1 VGLLYSCIRSTLIW
15 ACKLGLESVAI
26 PAISSGIFG
35 FPKPLCAKV
44 LFKAAEDFALNI
56 KASGLDPQ
64 EAVKLRRIR
73 FTNFDTETTTVFEK
87 EFVNR
92 YLKAPPK
99 VEAEPPKAK
108 AEPHKVEAEA
118 PKKEEQPG

>member
-1 VGLLYSCIRSTLIW
+1 MECD
-15 ACKLGLESVAI
+15 SVAI

-35 FPKPLCAKV
+35 FPKPLCAQV

-56 KASGLDPQ
+56 KASGLDPL

-92 YLKAPPK
+92 YLKAPPPPK
-99 VEAEPPKAK
+99 VEAEPS
-108 AEPHKVEAEA
+108 
-118 PKKEEQPG
+118 KKEEKPK